1 MEVMAKLPSRMASQA
16 LSFPR
21 FSLIRITKVIFCL
34 IGCLIFSVQS
44 THGVQVSKQRW
55 LPKRKAFD
63 GSFKMACKG
72 LQSVMS
78 FGLAYSTYRGVD
90 KIFNTRI
97 LLSALQKELIGWDGK
112 FLIYKMLQ
120 YIVIF
125 FGGGN
130 IFSNLTETS
139 CRPGENREG

>member
-1 MEVMAKLPSRMASQA
+1 
-16 LSFPR
+16 
-21 FSLIRITKVIFCL
+21 
-34 IGCLIFSVQS
+34 
-44 THGVQVSKQRW
+44 
-55 LPKRKAFD
+55 
-63 GSFKMACKG
+63 MACKG